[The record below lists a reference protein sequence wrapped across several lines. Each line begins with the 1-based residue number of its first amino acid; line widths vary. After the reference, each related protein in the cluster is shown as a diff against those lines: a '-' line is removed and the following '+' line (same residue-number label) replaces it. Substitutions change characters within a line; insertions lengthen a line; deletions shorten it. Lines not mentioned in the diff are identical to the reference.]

1 MDECKVILQ
10 GILDELKKLN
20 TSNTTIKEGQVFVI
34 AELAQIRSLLGGS

>member
-1 MDECKVILQ
+1 MEECKAILEA
-10 GILDELKKLN
+10 IRDELIKLN